1 MASSFFEKLKK
12 GIGIEAQAEPP
23 AKTRKKRAPRPVFE
37 AKSEISE
44 IKEESKEDPEK
55 IEKIAVA
62 KNKKNQQWFEGPTG
76 QLAVDVFQNE
86 TELVIQSAIAGIRL
100 ENLEI
105 SMEKDVIAIKG
116 TREKPVETKEADYFT
131 KECYWGPFS
140 REIITPVEV
149 DPDRAEA
156 SMKNGILVI
165 RIPKTLREKKRKIEV
180 KN

>member
-1 MASSFFEKLKK
+1 M
-12 GIGIEAQAEPP
+12 GIEAEIETP
-23 AKTRKKRAPRPVFE
+23 KTRKKRIPKPAVE
-37 AKSEISE
+37 TAKSVTPET
-44 IKEESKEDPEK
+44 KEEKAKEDPEK
-55 IEKIAVA
+55 IERLTVA
-62 KNKKNQQWFEGPTG
+62 KTNKNQQWFEGPTG
-76 QLAVDVFQNE
+76 QLAVDIFQNE
-86 TELVIQSAIAGIRL
+86 SELIIQSAIAGIRP

-105 SMEKDVIAIKG
+105 SMEKDVISIKG
-116 TREKPVETKEADYFT
+116 TREKPIDAKEADYFT

-156 SMKNGILVI
+156 SMKNGILAI